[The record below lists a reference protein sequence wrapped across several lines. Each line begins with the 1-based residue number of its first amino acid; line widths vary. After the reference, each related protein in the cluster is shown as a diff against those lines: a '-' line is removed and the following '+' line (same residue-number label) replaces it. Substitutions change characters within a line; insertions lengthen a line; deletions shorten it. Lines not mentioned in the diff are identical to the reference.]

1 MLMAME
7 WKTLLVPHDYSPCAD
22 RAVALAADLARHH
35 GARIVLAHVTDLH
48 GLTADALV
56 PDRESGQMVRADAY
70 ARAEATRE
78 LERRADSLRA
88 AELPVDIAIGFGD
101 VADQILELAGET
113 KADVIVMGTHGRTG
127 LAHMLIGSMT
137 EKVLR
142 RASVPVLTVRDRDEV
157 RRTTSEMVVT
167 DLATD

>member
-113 KADVIVMGTHGRTG
+113 KADVIVMGTHGRSG
-127 LAHMLIGSMT
+127 LSQLLVGSVA
-137 EKVLR
+137 EKVVR
-142 RASVPVLTVRDRDEV
+142 QAPVPVMTLRAGEV
-157 RRTTSEMVVT
+157 
-167 DLATD
+167 A

>member
-1 MLMAME
+1 ME

-22 RAVALAADLARHH
+22 RAVALAADLARLH

-48 GLTADALV
+48 GLTADALI
-56 PDRESGQMVRADAY
+56 PDRETGEMVRADAY
-70 ARAEATRE
+70 ARAQATRE

-88 AELPVDIAIGFGD
+88 ARLPVEIAVGVGD
-101 VADQILELAGET
+101 VADQILALAGDV

-142 RASVPVLTVRDRDEV
+142 QAKVPVLTVRDKEET

>member
-1 MLMAME
+1 MD
-7 WKTLLVPHDYSPCAD
+7 WNTLLVPHDYSPCAD

-35 GARIVLAHVTDLH
+35 GAKIVLAHVTDLH

-56 PDRESGQMVRADAY
+56 PDRESGEMVRADAY
-70 ARAEATRE
+70 ARAQASRE
-78 LERRADSLRA
+78 LDKRAETLRA
-88 AELPVDIAIGFGD
+88 ANLEVEIAVGFGD
-101 VADQILELAGET
+101 VAEQILRLAGET
-113 KADVIVMGTHGRTG
+113 HADVIVMGTHGRTG

-142 RASVPVLTVRDRDEV
+142 QASVPVLTVRDRPDT
-157 RRTTSEMVVT
+157 RRTTSEIVLS